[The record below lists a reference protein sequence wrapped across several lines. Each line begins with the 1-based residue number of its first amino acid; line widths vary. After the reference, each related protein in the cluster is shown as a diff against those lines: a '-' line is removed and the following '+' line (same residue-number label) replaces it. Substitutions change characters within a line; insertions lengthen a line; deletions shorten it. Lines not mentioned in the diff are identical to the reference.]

1 MVKRCINGH
10 YYDGDRFE
18 MCPHCGA
25 KDIDSGKVKEEPAVE
40 RKKTGL
46 QKCSKG
52 HFYDGDKFAS
62 CPHCGAMGVDNGA
75 DRAGAFSD
83 SREIFSSLENDI
95 SENKTIKL
103 EKTGIDLYS
112 NSSVAAAAERDEDP
126 DATVPI
132 VRPSAGI
139 QSIPEPQYTPPV
151 QENKPE
157 PQYTPP
163 VQESKPEPQYMPPV
177 VEDKTEPL
185 VSPMAQNNSEPQ
197 FTPPL
202 QNKPEPQYTPPMQNN
217 PEPQF
222 VPKPQYQMPVQP
234 PQPQISYGAAV
245 QNAMNSPVMYNDNPT
260 VSLMNS
266 KFSSEPVVG
275 WLICVNGR
283 YYGESFELKS
293 GKNIIGRAQG
303 ADVCLADDDRVSNYN
318 HAVVIYEPREKQF
331 FVQAGDSKELFYKND
346 QAVLKNESLKAYDI
360 LTAGSTKLLFFP
372 LCGEDFSWDDIKEE
386 K

>member
-25 KDIDSGKVKEEPAVE
+25 KDIDSGTVKEEPAVE

-83 SREIFSSLENDI
+83 SREIFSSLDNDI

-139 QSIPEPQYTPPV
+139 QSI
-151 QENKPE
+151 PE